1 MNSRIHS
8 LAIPTLAL
16 GLLLGITTIS
26 GGCAARSGER
36 EEIPHSSRD
45 QFAQQLD
52 LLDERI
58 ELVEDLSAER
68 GDRSA
73 AARTAPLIR
82 GRAEVQQRLEELDE
96 EAPTFAADRQLV
108 EDELLQLEADV
119 AQLQSEL
126 QRPVRAAQVQA
137 AQPQQNGPRG
147 RAAGGATGG

>member
-1 MNSRIHS
+1 MNPRIHS
-8 LAIPTLAL
+8 LAIPSLAL
-16 GLLLGITTIS
+16 GLLLAISTIS
-26 GGCAARSGER
+26 VGCAARTGER

-58 ELVEDLSAER
+58 ELVEDLSADR

-73 AARTAPLIR
+73 ARTALLIR
-82 GRAEVQQRLEELDE
+82 ERAEVQRRLEELDE

-108 EDELLQLEADV
+108 EEELFQLEADV

-126 QRPVRAAQVQA
+126 QRPVRAAHVQPA
-137 AQPQQNGPRG
+137 RQQKGHG
-147 RAAGGATGG
+147 SRAPMGATGG

>member
-1 MNSRIHS
+1 MNARIHS
-8 LAIPTLAL
+8 LAIPSLAL
-16 GLLLGITTIS
+16 GLLLGISTIS
-26 GGCAARSGER
+26 GGCAARTGER

-68 GDRSA
+68 GDRGA
-73 AARTAPLIR
+73 VRTALLIR
-82 GRAEVQQRLEELDE
+82 ERAEVQRRLEELDE

-108 EDELLQLEADV
+108 EDELFQLEADV

-126 QRPVRAAQVQA
+126 QRPVRAAHVR
-137 AQPQQNGPRG
+137 PTGPVARE
-147 RAAGGATGG
+147 AGGATGG

>member
-8 LAIPTLAL
+8 LAIPSLAV
-16 GLLLGITTIS
+16 GLLLGISTIA
-26 GGCAARSGER
+26 GGCAARTGER

-52 LLDERI
+52 LLDERL
-58 ELVEDLSAER
+58 ELVEDLSTER

-96 EAPTFAADRQLV
+96 DAPTFAADRQLV

-126 QRPVRAAQVQA
+126 QRPVRAAHVQA
-137 AQPQQNGPRG
+137 AQPQSGPRG
-147 RAAGGATGG
+147 GQPGGATGG